1 MKRFLAA
8 AAVPLVAALAVS
20 GCGHQLPSMGW
31 VSVIDGERGLD
42 NFNRVGDAN
51 WRAEGGVIVADKGK
65 GGHLVSKASYKD
77 FELRAEFWSEVTT
90 NSGIFIRCK
99 DANKISA
106 VDCYEVNIADG
117 RPEPNYG
124 TGGIPNVAAV
134 KVVAAPKAAGR
145 WNVYEIMAKGDEL
158 TIVLN
163 GQVTVYARDG
173 RNPAGPFT
181 LQYGGFNSTT
191 KAGGGA
197 IKWRKLDIRPL

>member
-1 MKRFLAA
+1 MTRLSRIAMSLLVVAF
-8 AAVPLVAALAVS
+8 AVA
-20 GCGHQLPSMGW
+20 GCAGQPGGSGW
-31 VSVIDGERGLD
+31 VNLIDGDKGLE

-51 WRAEGGVIVADKGK
+51 WRAEGGAIVADKGK

-134 KVVAAPKAAGR
+134 KVVPAPKAAGR